1 MATGGDAASKVQAPA
16 LALIIITAVS
26 LVLNLGLFFAAPAM
40 LNSLLQNFQT
50 RVELPP
56 GQQAQLVT
64 HTIVDYFT
72 DLMLGIIGGGFVI
85 FGAIQM
91 KNLQMWGVS
100 LAACIVAMIPYIYS
114 GPCCCL
120 FGMPVGIW
128 GLVVLLNQDVKAA
141 FRS

>member
-16 LALIIITAVS
+16 LALIIITAIS
-26 LVLNLGLFFAAPAM
+26 LVLNLGLFFAAPAVA
-40 LNSLLQNFQT
+40 NSVLQFFQS

-56 GQQAQLVT
+56 GQQAPQVT
-64 HTIVDYFT
+64 RTIVDYFT

-100 LAACIVAMIPYIYS
+100 LAACIVAMIPYLYS